1 MNSKLDWDCSII
13 DLKVPVEKLIV
24 VTNISN
30 IRKIGKKRSVYCTVF
45 LLNNTLFIEQDDAKV
60 LPIMKLSHGPVTTDY
75 VKEAMEA
82 KAERD
87 ADDKKLQQPLANE
100 MTRQGYLRRPG
111 QSMAERAVDHT
122 SMPKQLN
129 GNAKNGVGQKL
140 SHSAQAARIAEGQ
153 ADFLKDDMKAKA
165 MKDIDDAALEA
176 PLAKEMVKQ
185 GYLKAHKRTALYTG
199 KPLAR
204 PPVHPVTKLSPQ
216 PDASPQSRKEEA
228 EKLLR
233 IVNRSVWHDSSA
245 RESPGKKMQF
255 KQTQLLT
262 LAMKAEKEKGQ
273 EDHKIAQSMSRDLT
287 GKKQQTS
294 SMKDTIK
301 TSNHLIEHAIKE
313 QDEEMATGN
322 AEMRKDD
329 AALVTTD
336 AHDVTGRHSVVK
348 TGDNLLKQAL
358 KEARA
363 DHAKGEDMRDRD
375 VNSQQSVHTT
385 RQHAVAVKGKMHNV
399 QQSLIQQAIAEKDS
413 EMKKGMREEEH
424 DDRSLCHVH
433 SIQGFEKHFI
443 RAFEALPFWV
453 LTMCR

>member
-1 MNSKLDWDCSII
+1 
-13 DLKVPVEKLIV
+13 
-24 VTNISN
+24 
-30 IRKIGKKRSVYCTVF
+30 
-45 LLNNTLFIEQDDAKV
+45 
-60 LPIMKLSHGPVTTDY
+60 MKLSHGPVTTDY
-75 VKEAMEA
+75 VKEDYVKEAMEV

-87 ADDKKLQQPLANE
+87 AGDKKLQQPLANE

-122 SMPKQLN
+122 STPKQLN
-129 GNAKNGVGQKL
+129 GDAKHGAGQKL

-153 ADFLKDDMKAKA
+153 ADFLKDATKAKA

-204 PPVHPVTKLSPQ
+204 PPVHTVTKLAPQ
-216 PDASPQSRKEEA
+216 PDATPQSRKEEA

-245 RESPGKKMQF
+245 RESPGKNTQF
-255 KQTQLLT
+255 KQTQLLI
-262 LAMKAEKEKGQ
+262 LAMKADKEKGQ
-273 EDHKIAQSMSRDLT
+273 EDYKIAQSMSRDLT
-287 GKKQQTS
+287 GEKKQTS

-336 AHDVTGRHSVVK
+336 AHDVTGRHSMVK

-363 DHAKGEDMRDRD
+363 DDAKGEAKGEDMRNRD
-375 VNSQQSVHTT
+375 VNAQQTVHTT
-385 RQHAVAVKGKMHNV
+385 RQHAVAVKGKMHHV
-399 QQSLIQQAIAEKDS
+399 RESLIQQAIAEKDS

-424 DDRSLCHVH
+424 NDRSLSFVH
-433 SIQGFEKHFI
+433 SIQGFEKQFI
-443 RAFEALPFWV
+443 GDFEALPFWV
-453 LTMCR
+453 LTIDMCR